1 MDIGLY
7 LFDLAPDNELRVGQ
21 DSEPKTVAD
30 NQSLP
35 VLSEGAQMF
44 ANRLRK
50 NLKRLQK
57 WRQQKEVECY
67 RLYDAD
73 MPEYAVAIDV
83 YGDYLHIAEYA
94 APKSVSEADATR
106 RFNEVVDACQVV
118 FNVSDRAEFGLKR
131 RERQR
136 GIRQYER
143 VSQRGERHQ
152 IKELGARLWVNLHD
166 YLDTGV
172 FLDHRPIRQ
181 RIKARRAGKRFL
193 NLLPTPVWRVF
204 RLPWG

>member
-7 LFDLAPDNELRVGQ
+7 LFDLVPDNELRVSQ
-21 DSEPKTVAD
+21 DCEPKTVKD

-35 VLSEGAQMF
+35 ALSAGAQMF
-44 ANRLRK
+44 ANRFRK
-50 NLKRLQK
+50 NPKRLQK
-57 WRQQKEVECY
+57 WRQQNEVECY

-106 RFNEVVDACQVV
+106 RFNEVVEACQVV
-118 FNVSDRAEFGLKR
+118 FNVTDRAEFGLKR

-136 GIRQYER
+136 GIR
-143 VSQRGERHQ
+143 HQ
-152 IKELGARLWVNLHD
+152 KTNQN
-166 YLDTGV
+166 Y
-172 FLDHRPIRQ
+172 
-181 RIKARRAGKRFL
+181 
-193 NLLPTPVWRVF
+193 
-204 RLPWG
+204 